1 LDRCIGCFACVV
13 ACKQENKLPEGNNWV
28 KVHVLGPEE
37 VKGKLR
43 AEYFV
48 TIAEDCTL
56 CEHRIQQGL
65 EPFCVSNCPVKA
77 LTFGTADKLLEC
89 LETKRKFQIAKLKA
103 LIIEEPIRRQRKIC
117 NEFL

>member
-1 LDRCIGCFACVV
+1 MLKQFGIGVNLDRCTACFARVV
-13 ACKQENKLPEGNNWV
+13 ACKQQNKLPKGNKWI

-37 VKGKLR
+37 VEGKLS

-77 LTFGTADKLLEC
+77 LTFGTPDKLLDC

-103 LIIEEPIRRQRKIC
+103 FRTKQPQ
-117 NEFL
+117 